1 MADAAAGRVQA
12 QETHSG
18 VVISIGERTYKL
30 KKAVD
35 LGFLDFRSREQRQAV
50 CRREVELNRRL
61 APEVYLGVADVHGP
75 GGELCD
81 HLVVMRRL
89 PAERSLTA
97 LVEAGEAV
105 EDCLDEVAERLA
117 AFHAQAHR
125 SSEIAEQARTDGW
138 RQRWRANLDALGPF
152 RGELLDA
159 ELVNDIDQR
168 ARTFL
173 DGRAALFDERVDQDR
188 VVDGHGDL
196 SASDVF
202 CLDDGPRLLD
212 CVEFDDRL
220 RYVDGADDA
229 ATLAMDLQARGRDD
243 LAEQFLARYADHA
256 DDPLPRPLIDHYV
269 AYRAL
274 IRTKAA
280 CLRWS
285 QSHHDQTDA
294 QQARQLLELA
304 HYRLRAAA
312 VRLILVG
319 GPPGTG
325 KSTISA
331 ALGDRIG
338 ATVLA
343 SDRVRKELAGLDP
356 DAPSD
361 QPGGGTGAGGLYSA
375 AHTDRTYEQLT
386 ARAQH
391 LLAHGRSVVL
401 DASWTRGEHRERA
414 TRAATDAGAELV
426 ALRCS
431 ASQDTAAER
440 IHTRRPGPSDADPRV
455 AAQLASQADPWPE
468 AHVVDTTGAVEDAV
482 TQAVEHVLG

>member
-1 MADAAAGRVQA
+1 MADATTGVQA
-12 QETHSG
+12 RETHSG

-61 APEVYLGVADVHGP
+61 APDVYLGVADVHGP
-75 GGELCD
+75 DGELCD

-89 PAERSLTA
+89 PAERSLAA

-105 EDCLDEVAERLA
+105 EECLDDVAGRLA
-117 AFHAQAHR
+117 AFHAEAQR
-125 SSEIAEQARTDGW
+125 SSEIAEQARVDAW
-138 RQRWRANLDALGPF
+138 RQRWRANLDALDPF
-152 RGELLDA
+152 RGELLDP
-159 ELVNDIDQR
+159 ELVDDIDHR

-173 DGRAALFDERVDQDR
+173 NGRAALFDERVDQDR

-202 CLDDGPRLLD
+202 CLEDGPRLLD
-212 CVEFDDRL
+212 CVEFDDQL

-229 ATLAMDLQARGRDD
+229 ATLAMHLQSGGRDD
-243 LAEQFLARYADHA
+243 LAEQFLCRYGDHA
-256 DDPLPRPLIDHYV
+256 DDPLPRPLIEHYV

-280 CLRWS
+280 CLRWA
-285 QSHHDQTDA
+285 QSNHDQTDA
-294 QQARQLLELA
+294 QQAHQLLELA
-304 HYRLRAAA
+304 HRRLRAAT

-319 GPPGTG
+319 GAPGTG

-331 ALGDRIG
+331 ALADRLGVTVLSSDRI
-338 ATVLA
+338 
-343 SDRVRKELAGLDP
+343 RKELAGLDP

-361 QPGGGTGAGGLYSA
+361 TTGAGSGAGGLYSA
-375 AHTDRTYEQLT
+375 AHTDRTYQQLT
-386 ARAQH
+386 SRAQH
-391 LLAHGRSVVL
+391 LLARGRSVVL
-401 DASWTRGEHRERA
+401 DASWTRAGHRA
-414 TRAATDAGAELV
+414 GAARAAADAHAKLV
-426 ALRCS
+426 ALRCRT
-431 ASQDTAAER
+431 SQDTAAER
-440 IHTRRPGPSDADPRV
+440 IHTRQPGPSDADPQV
-455 AAQLASQADPWPE
+455 AEQLASQADPWPE
-468 AHVVDTTGAVEDAV
+468 AYVVDTTGTIEDSI